1 MLTRC
6 RTSTWRSAAAC
17 GRVPRSKLL
26 STDAATSNAQEIT
39 PAQMAQALAADPKKL
54 EAFVA
59 ALPNE
64 QKKVVGLRWAMA
76 ELEDEFAKA
85 DFDKDGDLSYREFH
99 QWATK
104 TVDSGPQSANEK
116 VTPAQL
122 RSLTIQTIVP
132 FIGFGIADNSIMVL
146 SGDLIDSTIGVSL
159 GISTLAAAA
168 LGNAFSN
175 SLGMGLHGTIEV
187 PRPHPPPRPARR
199 RPAPPDAPA
208 DERAR
213 SRLVQRF
220 ATRIGLP
227 DPRLTVSQRRA
238 RVVKNVKMASGVAG
252 VLIGCCLGMFPLLF
266 MKRDEQKVAD
276 LKRTMTGGAGDLTS
290 DAS

>member
-17 GRVPRSKLL
+17 GRAPRSKLL

-175 SLGMGLHGTIEV
+175 SLGMGLHGTIE
-187 PRPHPPPRPARR
+187 
-199 RPAPPDAPA
+199 
-208 DERAR
+208 
-213 SRLVQRF
+213 RF